1 MAITL
6 QIIGHKKSGKTLIT
20 TTLIERLSK
29 EGYRVAALKHDAHNA
44 AMDVPTT
51 DSARMSSAGAKQV
64 ILQSATEFFF
74 HQKSNVPSLTEMVEL
89 LSTDNDFVLI
99 EGHKEAT
106 QYPRILLLK
115 PGEDPTNVAHTP
127 PLKIGSIF
135 NGTTA
140 DLLGKDA
147 IVNWC
152 YDYLKQVKGDAG

>member
-20 TTLIERLSK
+20 TALIKRLSK
-29 EGYRVAALKHDAHNA
+29 EGYRVAALKHDAHND

-89 LSTDNDFVLI
+89 LSVDNDFVLI

-106 QYPRILLLK
+106 QYPQILLLK
-115 PGEDPTNVAHTP
+115 PGEDPTNIAPIP
-127 PLKIGSIF
+127 PLKTGSIF
-135 NGTTA
+135 RGINA

-152 YDYLKQVKGDAG
+152 YDYLKHSKGRIG

>member
-20 TTLIERLSK
+20 TALIERLSK

-51 DSARMSSAGAKQV
+51 DSARMSNAGANQV
-64 ILQSATEFFF
+64 ILQSPTEFFF
-74 HQKSNVPSLTEMVEL
+74 HQKSNVPTLTEMIEL
-89 LSTDNDFVLI
+89 LSDDNDFVLI

-106 QYPRILLLK
+106 QYPQILLLK
-115 PGEDPTNVAHTP
+115 PGEDPTNIAPTT
-127 PLKIGSIF
+127 PLKTGSIF
-135 NGTTA
+135 SGTNA
-140 DLLGKDA
+140 DLLGKNT

-152 YDYLKQVKGDAG
+152 YNYLKQIKENT

>member
-20 TTLIERLSK
+20 TTLIERLTK
-29 EGYRVAALKHDAHNA
+29 EGYRVAALKHDVHNA
-44 AMDVPTT
+44 TMDVPNT
-51 DSARMSSAGAKQV
+51 DSARMSNAGAKQV

-74 HQKSNVPSLTEMVEL
+74 HQNSNVPPLTEMVEM
-89 LSTDNDFVLI
+89 LSIANDFVLI

-106 QYPRILLLK
+106 QYPQLLLLK
-115 PGEDPTNVAHTP
+115 PGEDPTNIVPTP
-127 PLKIGSIF
+127 PLKTGSIF

-147 IVNWC
+147 IVSWC
-152 YDYLKQVKGDAG
+152 YNYLKQIKGDAG